1 MSEDH
6 TIISDVS
13 GESLPA
19 GRVGVRV
26 RVQLSGCPSG
36 RWSRALIAHLC
47 EELAG
52 QTGVGHLRL
61 NQIVQGDQVILEGV
75 EASEAP
81 AVADSL
87 RRAVDATNQA
97 CTGGQ
102 NSPPNVA
109 QQEADSIAHQVTL
122 GRRSVPTTV
131 RFASDIGERDQVT
144 PSRWFG

>member
-6 TIISDVS
+6 NIISDAR
-13 GESLPA
+13 GESLAA

-26 RVQLSGCPSG
+26 RVRLSGCPSG
-36 RWSRALIAHLC
+36 RWSRALSAHLC
-47 EELAG
+47 EELVGHTA
-52 QTGVGHLRL
+52 VGHLRL
-61 NQIVQGDQVILEGV
+61 DQIVQGDQIVLEGV

-81 AVADSL
+81 ALAGSL

-109 QQEADSIAHQVTL
+109 QEEADSIAHQVTL
-122 GRRSVPTTV
+122 GCRSVPTRV
-131 RFASDIGERDQVT
+131 RFSSDIGEREQVT

>member
-6 TIISDVS
+6 HIISDAR
-13 GESLPA
+13 GEPA

-26 RVQLSGCPSG
+26 RIQLSGCPSG
-36 RWSRALIAHLC
+36 RWSRALSAHLC
-47 EELAG
+47 QELVG
-52 QTGVGHLRL
+52 HPGVGHLRL
-61 NQIVQGDQVILEGV
+61 NQIVQGDQIVLEGV

-81 AVADSL
+81 ALAGSL

-109 QQEADSIAHQVTL
+109 QQEADSIASQVTL
-122 GRRSVPTTV
+122 RRRSGPTSE
-131 RFASDIGERDQVT
+131 RSASDIGERDQVT